1 MKQVTKLLTWLI
13 LQEELRTLSGEM
25 VKLSMAAHC
34 FERLEVDASVALKM
48 FADNKFKTHQIPQM
62 AAQSSSGKDI

>member
-1 MKQVTKLLTWLI
+1 M
-13 LQEELRTLSGEM
+13 SAEM
-25 VKLSMAAHC
+25 VKLSMAAHR

-62 AAQSSSGKDI
+62 AAQSTSGKDSRKCSNSKFILTPGNQ